1 MPRVECFPFRFR
13 DPVTG
18 KWVRARYRAER
29 HVIAERYRN
38 TEWEITGPPEIRN
51 VDPQARYFSPWRVMP
66 HAEVMR
72 MFEPPLQINPHL
84 AKPPAMDA
92 PELFLAALFLR
103 RYITYCARRRHLAEM
118 QGAARL
124 LEELVATA

>member
-18 KWVRARYRAER
+18 KWVRARY
-29 HVIAERYRN
+29 
-38 TEWEITGPPEIRN
+38 
-51 VDPQARYFSPWRVMP
+51 FSPWRVTP